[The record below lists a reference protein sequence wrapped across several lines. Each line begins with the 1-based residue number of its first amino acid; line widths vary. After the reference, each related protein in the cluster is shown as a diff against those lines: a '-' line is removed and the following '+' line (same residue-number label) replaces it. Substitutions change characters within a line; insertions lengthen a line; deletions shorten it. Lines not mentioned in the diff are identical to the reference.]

1 LICMPYTLVKNLE
14 AFLLCIALFISL
26 ANSAQVAN
34 PIKVK
39 KSKNTFLFYQ
49 AGHKTD
55 TLTNSNGNQF
65 YLAVSDS
72 LKPFMN
78 LQVENGRFVKTANDS
93 VYKLV
98 YVYGVNY
105 ECSFSKNDKQKTG
118 KEEEAGY
125 LFRSL
130 INGASTRPKNEIF
143 IRFKIE
149 VRPNSQWEGTY
160 YYRN

>member
-1 LICMPYTLVKNLE
+1 LIRIAYTLVKKLE
-14 AFLLCIALFISL
+14 GYLFCIALFISL
-26 ANSAQVAN
+26 GNSAQVAN

-39 KSKNTFLFYQ
+39 KSKNTYLFYQ

-55 TLTNSNGNQF
+55 TVTNSKGNQF
-65 YLAVSDS
+65 YLAISDS

-78 LQVENGRFVKTANDS
+78 LQIENGRFVKTGNDS
-93 VYKLV
+93 VYKLE
-98 YVYGVNY
+98 YVFGVNY
-105 ECSFSKNDKQKTG
+105 ECSYSKYEKQKSG
-118 KEEEAGY
+118 REEEAGY
-125 LFRSL
+125 SFKSL

-149 VRPNSQWEGTY
+149 VRPNSQWEGKY